1 MSKTYE
7 MRNNQEY
14 SNIENN
20 IKSQQLHNNYLEDIY
35 LSPEYDSNF
44 NVNIFKNII
53 VFISK

>member
-53 VFISK
+53 FFISK

>member
-7 MRNNQEY
+7 MRNNLEY

-20 IKSQQLHNNYLEDIY
+20 IKSQQLHNNYLEDIC

-44 NVNIFKNII
+44 NVNTFKNII
-53 VFISK
+53 FFISK

>member
-20 IKSQQLHNNYLEDIY
+20 IKSQQLHNNYLEDIC

-53 VFISK
+53 FFISK